1 MAGSALLAHRH
12 MHPHLISGWG
22 HHGAQLV
29 ELAGLLLVGWGWF
42 LRAGCRCPGNHLGGT
57 WQHQE
62 EAERQNS
69 TTALAVKPA
78 LHAGSS
84 AQKRSQN
91 CAALISILTHSLTH
105 SASLTYSTSSLQLSS
120 ALLNPA

>member
-22 HHGAQLV
+22 HEARSLV
-29 ELAGLLLVGWGWF
+29 ELAGLLVGWGWF

-57 WQHQE
+57 WQHQG

-69 TTALAVKPA
+69 TTALTGKTCLARRKQPAEAKPRTA
-78 LHAGSS
+78 PH
-84 AQKRSQN
+84 
-91 CAALISILTHSLTH
+91 
-105 SASLTYSTSSLQLSS
+105 
-120 ALLNPA
+120 